1 MPLGARGGNGK
12 NCEGF
17 WVVSSFSKHRKL
29 GWLLLSFV
37 VGVACWWTLSVVLRE
52 PSDRIEFGG
61 AQIEREIDSN
71 IPQPKLS
78 PSDVVTL
85 QVNSLR
91 DGVVDVNK
99 LKVCYSLASP
109 ENRRSTG
116 PFSRFVELVM
126 TPPYDRLANCEDWQV
141 GGTFI
146 DKNLAAVL
154 VSAISKEG
162 DVSAFRF
169 VLQRQDSPRP
179 ECWLTEGVQF
189 LEEDPVGW
197 RPYTEKELDRK
208 VE

>member
-1 MPLGARGGNGK
+1 MLSFFANRQK
-12 NCEGF
+12 LV
-17 WVVSSFSKHRKL
+17 WLLSSFA
-29 GWLLLSFV
+29 
-37 VGVACWWTLSVVLRE
+37 VGVACWWTLNLVLSGRSGQTE
-52 PSDRIEFGG
+52 LGDS
-61 AQIEREIDSN
+61 QIEKEIDPN

-91 DGVVDVNK
+91 DSVVDKTK
-99 LKVCYSLASP
+99 LRVCYSLASP
-109 ENRRSTG
+109 ENRKNTG
-116 PFSRFVELVM
+116 PFSRFAEMVK

-141 GGTFI
+141 GGAFI

-162 DVSAFRF
+162 EVSAFRF

-197 RPYTEKELDRK
+197 RPNTEKELDRK

>member
-1 MPLGARGGNGK
+1 M
-12 NCEGF
+12 
-17 WVVSSFSKHRKL
+17 VSSFSKHRKL
-29 GWLLLSFV
+29 GWLLASFV
-37 VGVACWWTLSVVLRE
+37 VGAACWWTFSVVLRE
-52 PSDRIEFGG
+52 RSDRIELGG
-61 AQIEREIDSN
+61 TQIEKEIDSS

-91 DGVVDVNK
+91 DGVVDKNK

-109 ENRRSTG
+109 ENRKSTG
-116 PFSRFVELVM
+116 PFSRFAELVM
-126 TPPYDRLANCEDWQV
+126 APPYDRLANCEDWQV

-154 VSAISKEG
+154 VSAISNEG
-162 DVSAFRF
+162 EVSAFRF
-169 VLQRQDSPRP
+169 ILQRQDYPRP

-189 LEEDPVGW
+189 LDEESVGW
-197 RPYTEKELDRK
+197 RPYTETELDRK